1 MTDCHEPPLL
11 ANSVGLHL
19 SALVCCI
26 AWCYVRNRG
35 LEWSCVYDV
44 MHGAMF
50 RDRVV
55 DRELL
60 CVLLVVIL
68 SLHPRLLTS
77 VRARRRRIHHRR
89 AHLKKG
95 VLRCAHL
102 KKGVLR
108 RAQFGSGCS
117 IQQLNTA
124 FSNSYKTLIESSIG
138 KQWYHFNGWMRI

>member
-77 VRARRRRIHHRR
+77 VRARRRRIHHRD
-89 AHLKKG
+89 
-95 VLRCAHL
+95 
-102 KKGVLR
+102 
-108 RAQFGSGCS
+108 QM
-117 IQQLNTA
+117 QQLNDRGI
-124 FSNSYKTLIESSIG
+124 SDSIPDSTS
-138 KQWYHFNGWMRI
+138 